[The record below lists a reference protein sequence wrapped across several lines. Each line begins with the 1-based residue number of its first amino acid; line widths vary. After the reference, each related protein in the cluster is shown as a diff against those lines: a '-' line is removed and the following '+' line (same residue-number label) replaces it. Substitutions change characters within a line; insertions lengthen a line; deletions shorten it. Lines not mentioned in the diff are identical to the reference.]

1 MAGAAVA
8 LLLPLSTYA
17 GAAAPRFTAETLT
30 PGPER
35 YVVRTAPSGAV
46 TIRAKVPRATGCR
59 WT

>member
-17 GAAAPRFTAETLT
+17 EAAAPRFTAETLT
-30 PGPER
+30 SGPER
-35 YVVRTAPSGAV
+35 YVVRTGLAGAV
-46 TIRAKVPRATGCR
+46 TIRGRPRTTGSR